1 MALLE
6 SGPAL
11 FKPKINRLS
20 PNNMRLILII
30 LFLFT
35 NPLQASSFF
44 SRLLKENDSFLNTS
58 ISKEAESRV
67 GGSFRR
73 GSSSMC
79 AAFVADVV
87 EDAGGD
93 TPSNPNLARNWLD
106 WGKPVSLSSIKKGD
120 VIVCW
125 RGSRSGNSG
134 HTLIY
139 VGDGMCV
146 HRSSRNSPIKKI
158 QLKYYEGKILG
169 VRRSN

>member
-11 FKPKINRLS
+11 FKPKINRLN

-35 NPLQASSFF
+35 NPIQASSFF
-44 SRLLKENDSFLNTS
+44 SGLLKKNGSFLSAS

-73 GSSSMC
+73 GSSLMC

-106 WGKPVSLSSIKKGD
+106 WGKPVSLSAIKKGD
-120 VIVCW
+120 VVICW
-125 RGSRSGNSG
+125 RGSKSGTKG
-134 HTLIY
+134 HILIY
-139 VGDGMCV
+139 VGEGMCV
-146 HRSSRNSPIKKI
+146 HRPTKSSPIKKI